1 MSDIENPT
9 DIYVAGTGM
18 VGFSQ
23 LTREVE
29 SAFEESE
36 EVFLLDTK
44 GPINNYIHEEFDV
57 DIYDLGSHYGDDKD
71 RRQTYDEMADVVLE
85 AANDA
90 DDPVTFALYGH
101 PMIFVNPSRQVIEEG
116 QELGMNVEVMP
127 GISSLD
133 TVFCD
138 IAFDPA
144 ANGLQTFEA
153 TDLLVREWEL
163 NPEVPAMIW
172 QVSVV
177 ETALHTDRDS
187 RPERFTRFKEY
198 LQQFYPDDH
207 TVHLLQTAT
216 FPIAESKNI
225 PVELDEFETK
235 TEDLN
240 NGYYILYVPPARE
253 RGVQNEELAEKV
265 ESEEHLHHITKDGT
279 GSDGDEQ

>member
-1 MSDIENPT
+1 MPGIENPI

-18 VGFSQ
+18 VGYSQ
-23 LTREVE
+23 ITREVE

-36 EVFLLDTK
+36 VVYLLDTK
-44 GPINNYIHEEFDV
+44 GPINGYLENEFDV
-57 DIYDLGSHYGDDKD
+57 DIYDLSEHYGDDKD
-71 RRQTYDEMADVVLE
+71 RRETYDEMADAVLE
-85 AANDA
+85 GA
-90 DDPVTFALYGH
+90 DCSDGPVTFALYGH
-101 PMIFVNPSRQVIEEG
+101 PMIFVNPSRQVLEEG
-116 QELGMNVEVMP
+116 RELDMNVEVMP

-138 IAFDPA
+138 IGFDPA
-144 ANGLQTFEA
+144 ANGLQTYEA

-187 RPERFTRFKEY
+187 LPSRFTRFKEY

-216 FPIAESKNI
+216 FPIAESKDI
-225 PVELDEFETK
+225 TVDLDKFESK
-235 TEDLN
+235 TDDLN
-240 NGYYILYVPPARE
+240 QGYYILYIPPANR
-253 RGVQNEELAEKV
+253 RDVQNEDLAETV
-265 ESEEHLHHITKDGT
+265 QSEEHLHQITKDAT
-279 GSDGDEQ
+279 GD